1 MILNFSFKNFQS
13 FRDAQQF
20 SFEPISSK
28 KELGPVRVAAVYGAN
43 ASGKSNFL
51 DALVFV
57 SYFIRNGYAT
67 GDSKSHIPVIPF
79 LLTQSLDQV
88 IPSSRLN
95 LPPAI

>member
-1 MILNFSFKNFQS
+1 M
-13 FRDAQQF
+13 
-20 SFEPISSK
+20 
-28 KELGPVRVAAVYGAN
+28 RVAAVYGAN

-51 DALVFV
+51 DALDFV

-79 LLTQSLDQV
+79 YLTQSLDQV